1 MAKAH
6 FAFDLPPESQY
17 IRALS
22 MFGGRYRSAMQ
33 AISAC
38 RIVVPSVTGF
48 ARSWPSSAPQGVPV
62 ILDMHVHT
70 TVGSYDSNLAPLA
83 LIQTGKAAGLDGVVV
98 TEHDRGWDIDLARK
112 LGREHD
118 FIILCGMEV
127 STDLGHIL
135 VYGLEEY
142 VSGII
147 YAEKLRQ
154 VVDQVGGIMFA
165 AHPYRKAFVQTHG
178 RWDAPKPTL
187 TVQEASDRTIVQLV
201 DGLEVYNGATGDRE
215 NAMAVAVGE
224 HIGLRGIG
232 GSDAH
237 SELGLGCCVTQFERH
252 IRTEAELIEEL
263 RAGRFRAI
271 NRLQRPSS
279 AQP

>member
-1 MAKAH
+1 
-6 FAFDLPPESQY
+6 
-17 IRALS
+17 
-22 MFGGRYRSAMQ
+22 MQ
-33 AISAC
+33 SIVAC
-38 RIVVPSVTGF
+38 RIADPSVTEF
-48 ARSWPSSAPQGVPV
+48 SSSLSSSASQGACV

-70 TVGSYDSNLAPLA
+70 NIGSYDSNLSPLE

-112 LGREHD
+112 LGHEHE
-118 FIILCGMEV
+118 FMILCGMEV

-154 VVDQVGGIMFA
+154 VVDQIGGIMFA
-165 AHPYRKAFVQTHG
+165 AHPYRKAFMQTHG

-187 TVQEASDRTIVQLV
+187 TVQEAADRTIVQLV

-224 HIGLRGIG
+224 HVGVRGIG

-263 RAGRFRAI
+263 RVGRFRAI
-271 NRLQRPSS
+271 NRLQQPPS
-279 AQP
+279 A